1 MNFKI
6 EKIPLR
12 NTKPRTE
19 GINMVMDKGMTLKE
33 AECFI
38 ETAEVHVDFI
48 KLGFGT
54 SFITPNLDKKIK
66 LYQYHNIPVYFGGTL
81 FEAFVIRKQLKDYF
95 KLLKKYNMEYVEISD
110 GSMDMEQEEKY
121 NLIKTFSKHFTVL
134 SEVGS
139 KEEGFQMLPF
149 KWIELM
155 SAEIEAGASY
165 VITEARESG
174 NVGIFRKTGK
184 VREFLVEKILDS
196 KIPIEKVIFEAPQK
210 NQQLH
215 FINKIGCNVNLGNIP
230 IDEVIALEAMRIGL
244 RGDTFNLYL
253 E

>member
-1 MNFKI
+1 M
-6 EKIPLR
+6 PVR
-12 NTKPRTE
+12 NAKPRKE
-19 GINMVMDKGMTLKE
+19 GVNMVMDKGMTLKE

-66 LYQYHNIPVYFGGTL
+66 FYQDHHIPVYFGGTL

-95 KLLKKYNMEYVEISD
+95 KLLKKYNIEYVEISD
-110 GSMDMEQEEKY
+110 GSMDMDLEEKCD
-121 NLIKTFSKHFTVL
+121 LIKTFSKHFVVL

-155 SAEIEAGASY
+155 AAEIDAGSSY
-165 VITEARESG
+165 VITEAREAG
-174 NVGIFRKTGK
+174 NVGIFRKTGA
-184 VREFLVEKILDS
+184 VRSVLVDKILDS
-196 KIPIEKVIFEAPQK
+196 KVAIEKVIFEAPQK
-210 NQQLH
+210 SQQLH
-215 FINKIGCNVNLGNIP
+215 FIKKIGCNVNLGNIP
-230 IDEVIALEAMRIGL
+230 SNEVIALEAMRIGL
-244 RGDTFNLYL
+244 RGDTFNLYI